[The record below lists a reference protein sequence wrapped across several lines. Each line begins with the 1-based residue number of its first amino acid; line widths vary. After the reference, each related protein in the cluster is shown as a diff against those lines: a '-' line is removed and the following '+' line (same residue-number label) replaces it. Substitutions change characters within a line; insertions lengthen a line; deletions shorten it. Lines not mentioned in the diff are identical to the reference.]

1 MERSATAIWRGGP
14 GAGEGQVT
22 TSSGVVQ
29 NALFAFG
36 SSFGNEP
43 CTSPTEMLAA
53 ALASC
58 TSMMVAQELSRIGIR
73 SESIHTSATLK
84 LDQQDDGWR
93 MVKATVKIAV
103 RVGEIDPSEFHKA
116 IQTAAGKCPIAR
128 ALNVP
133 VGIESKLEP
142 IALHA
147 NA

>member
-73 SESIHTSATLK
+73 SESINTSATLK
-84 LDQQDDGWR
+84 LEQQEDGWR
-93 MVKATVKIAV
+93 VVKANVKIGV
-103 RVGEIDPSEFHKA
+103 KVGEIDPSEFHKA
-116 IQTAAGKCPIAR
+116 IQVAAGKCPIAR
-128 ALNVP
+128 ALNVK
-133 VGIESKLEP
+133 VTLESKLEP
-142 IALHA
+142 VAMHA

>member
-43 CTSPTEMLAA
+43 CTSPTEMMAA
-53 ALASC
+53 ALSAC
-58 TSMMVAQELSRIGIR
+58 TSMMVAQELARISIR
-73 SESIHTSATLK
+73 SESINTTATLK
-84 LDQQDDGWR
+84 LDEQEDGWR
-93 MVKATVKIAV
+93 VTKASVKIAV
-103 RVGEIDPSEFHKA
+103 KVGEIDPIQFHKA

-133 VGIESKLEP
+133 VNVESKLEP
-142 IALHA
+142 VAIHA
-147 NA
+147 TV